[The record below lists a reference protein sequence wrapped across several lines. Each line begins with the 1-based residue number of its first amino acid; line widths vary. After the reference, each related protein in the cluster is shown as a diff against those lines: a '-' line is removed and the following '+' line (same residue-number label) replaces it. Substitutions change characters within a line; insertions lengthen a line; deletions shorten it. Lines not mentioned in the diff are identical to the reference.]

1 MIQQSACGRR
11 KENEVDRRERRPK
24 EEERERKRERAI
36 KERECDKER
45 GIESREIQV
54 VGRNIESTRI
64 IPDLFQV
71 SAAAAFIGCRE

>member
-1 MIQQSACGRR
+1 MS
-11 KENEVDRRERRPK
+11 D
-24 EEERERKRERAI
+24 ERAI
-36 KERECDKER
+36 KERERDKER